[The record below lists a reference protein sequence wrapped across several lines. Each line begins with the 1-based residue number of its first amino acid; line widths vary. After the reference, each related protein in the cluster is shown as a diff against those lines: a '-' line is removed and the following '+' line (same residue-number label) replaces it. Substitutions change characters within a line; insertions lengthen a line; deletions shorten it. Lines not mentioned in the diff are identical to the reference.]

1 MPPMT
6 RLHQRFTIHPVG
18 QGFFYSGAIE
28 FPHLDDAP
36 SNFNF
41 VFDCGSMNKAN
52 CADEIA
58 TYHKHHFPDHT
69 SLDLLVISHFDQDHV
84 NHIYKLLDGNR
95 KVKKIVAPFLNYSE
109 QFLLLLRSVSIYGRL
124 ATDPEELF
132 FISLIL
138 DPVAALTPFLDD
150 KEGEII
156 FMTSNPD
163 NPPFIVGNPEGEPP
177 TEGKDRTFHLDFGTL
192 KDIPGEA
199 TALRVK
205 EVLDSEKTTLKFGS
219 ITVMEFLFYKK
230 EIGKGEEEFYREVYE
245 LFIAEYK
252 KFFKDP
258 KKPLPEEITN
268 VVKTIRAATVIEKFF
283 NEAKKI
289 LKFEAY
295 KHTKISDLNTSA
307 LCMLHRNMAYL
318 APRHHP
324 DGWKYSPDIEINRIQ
339 KFEQLTPSFSKTV
352 TPFEH
357 WHRHRRFHPENFP
370 NALLTSDSFLLTKT
384 DVDAFYKRYK
394 NYWNQYWIFQVPHHG
409 SDNNT
414 DVTLLSRIPHATKIF
429 INYGIVKAWGGTW
442 RHPSAQVI
450 TDIVATG
457 HSLHFSP
464 VNESVGIEFTYALH
478 R

>member
-1 MPPMT
+1 MT
-6 RLHQRFTIHPVG
+6 QTHQKFTIHPVG

-28 FPHLDDAP
+28 FSRLDDVA
-36 SNFNF
+36 SLFNF

-58 TYHKHHFPDHT
+58 TYQKHHFPDDT

-84 NHIYKLLDGNR
+84 NHIYKLLDGKR
-95 KVKKIVAPFLNYSE
+95 KVKKIVAPFLNFSE
-109 QFLLLLRSVSIYGRL
+109 RFLLFLRWISFPGPL
-124 ATDPEELF
+124 ATGPEELF

-138 DPVAALTPFLDD
+138 DPVAALTPLLDD
-150 KEGEII
+150 KDGGII
-156 FMTSNPD
+156 FITSDPD
-163 NPPFIVGNPEGEPP
+163 NHPFTTGNPESNLPREPK
-177 TEGKDRTFHLDFGTL
+177 GRIFHLDFG
-192 KDIPGEA
+192 DISDNA
-199 TALRVK
+199 TGLRVK
-205 EVLDSEKTTLKFGS
+205 EVRDSERTTLSFGS
-219 ITVMEFLFYKK
+219 IPVMEFLFYKK
-230 EIGKGEEEFYREVYE
+230 EIGKGEEEFYRKVHE
-245 LFIAEYK
+245 LFIAKYAT
-252 KFFKDP
+252 FFKDP
-258 KKPLPEEITN
+258 EKPLPEEITE
-268 VVKTIRAATVIEKFF
+268 VIKTIRTATVIEDLFK
-283 NEAKKI
+283 EAKKI

-295 KHTKISDLNTSA
+295 KYTKISDLNTSA

-324 DGWKYSPDIEINRIQ
+324 DNWDYISDDIEVKRIQ
-339 KFEQLTPSFSKTV
+339 KFEQLPPLFSRTV
-352 TPFEH
+352 TPFGH
-357 WHRHRRFHPENFP
+357 WHRNRWFQPKNFP

-414 DVTLLSRIPHATKIF
+414 DVTLLSSIPHATEIF

-464 VNESVGIEFTYALH
+464 VNESAGIEFCYTLY